1 MAGLDFLMGGQG
13 DDADAQ
19 RLGLLSAGL
28 GILAN
33 NSGHYGAAGPAL
45 AAGAMNGIQGYQGA
59 LDQQAQNRAAAFKQ
73 QQQEATLRAAQAKQS
88 YVAALASGQ
97 KQFNPNEALANGFTI
112 DEIKGMADFGN
123 FGKAKVKDYREI
135 RLPDGRVVSQGFD
148 EYGQAVGEGQTP
160 YKAPLQVDRGGV
172 IDFMDPLSLKTQAS
186 TGKTMTPGEIASN
199 AVARANLGISQQRL
213 LLDKANTGGFSNN
226 PMIKGA
232 PSGYRWNL
240 NGELEAI
247 PGGPAAL
254 EAIKGKAPTEFQA
267 KSATFGARAERADK
281 ILGDLQD
288 KYAPGA
294 VAAKQGAEN
303 VYGIGGVLGAIGNT
317 VLPENAQMADQAQ
330 RDFVNAVLR
339 QESGASISDAEFA
352 NAKRQYFPQPGDSKA
367 VIKQKADNRAVAI
380 QGFKNSAGNA
390 AFTAKPANPTNG
402 GWSAKKVN

>member
-1 MAGLDFLMGGQG
+1 MAGLDFLLGAS
-13 DDADAQ
+13 DDQSNAM
-19 RLGLLSAGL
+19 RSGLLAAGL

-45 AAGAMNGIQGYQGA
+45 GAGGLMGLQAYQGA
-59 LDQQAQNRAAAFKQ
+59 QEQAEQNRTADLKR
-73 QQQEATLRAAQAKQS
+73 QQQEAALRAAQAKQN
-88 YVAALASGQ
+88 YVAALATGQ
-97 KQFNPNEALANGFTI
+97 KQFNPNEALANGFSI

-123 FGKAKVKDYREI
+123 FGKAKVKEYREI

-148 EYGQAVGEGQTP
+148 EYGQPVGEGQTP
-160 YKAPLQVDRGGV
+160 FKAQTYQDLGGKV
-172 IDFMDPLSLKTQAS
+172 VAIDPLTGKIGGEL
-186 TGKTMTPGEIASN
+186 GKTMTPGEIASN
-199 AVARANLGISQQRL
+199 NVARANLGIAQQRL
-213 LLDKANTGGFSNN
+213 AMDRAGPGNN
-226 PMIKGA
+226 PMLKGA
-232 PSGYRWNL
+232 PSGYRWNAQ
-240 NGELEAI
+240 GELEAI

-281 ILGDLQD
+281 ILSDLQG
-288 KYAPGA
+288 KYSPGA

-303 VYGIGGVLGAIGNT
+303 VYGVGGVLGTIGNT
-317 VLPENAQMADQAQ
+317 VLPENAQKADQAQ

-352 NAKRQYFPQPGDSKA
+352 NAKRQYFPQPGDSAA
-367 VIKQKADNRAVAI
+367 VIKQKAENRAVAI

-390 AFTAKPANPTNG
+390 AFTAAPSNAGSG